1 MKVINLQN
9 LLLVFILT
17 LAGLSASAQNYKG
30 FVDASYGFGFGDWSE
45 DLITISTTHGLQ
57 MNPQFFV
64 GAGVAFEYGLDSK
77 KNAVPFFLD
86 GRFNFQKK
94 PNSPFVDFKIG
105 YSFFQSSG
113 YYINP
118 MIGYRIGLRNKS
130 ALNVGIG
137 YVRQDSKDDYVPIV
151 DRSVATSMG
160 LIQNYDYVIETNNI
174 CLKIGYEF

>member
-1 MKVINLQN
+1 
-9 LLLVFILT
+9 
-17 LAGLSASAQNYKG
+17 
-30 FVDASYGFGFGDWSE
+30 
-45 DLITISTTHGLQ
+45 
-57 MNPQFFV
+57 
-64 GAGVAFEYGLDSK
+64 
-77 KNAVPFFLD
+77 
-86 GRFNFQKK
+86 
-94 PNSPFVDFKIG
+94 
-105 YSFFQSSG
+105 
-113 YYINP
+113 